1 MRTLTVPLREKP
13 GSLDAEVLKSKAA
26 AARRF
31 LEDTARSAP
40 AFDFEAFRE
49 HGRLVEEERAEIER
63 TVLKVGTRTRTR
75 TCTRTR
81 QPSSNHPTHVV
92 VAPSASA
99 FDMEPPDTCG
109 RRTQYMHVGYRA
121 LGDGAVQPSHG
132 GVHPTPGGG
141 GPARVHLTRR
151 GAAPHHGPSRGAQLG
166 APHLGVVHLVVHRVP
181 APVG

>member
-1 MRTLTVPLREKP
+1 MQLRPYIVVKERSGVRTLTVPLREKP

-75 TCTRTR
+75 
-81 QPSSNHPTHVV
+81 QPPAVV
-92 VAPSASA
+92 K
-99 FDMEPPDTCG
+99 PPDSCG
-109 RRTQYMHVGYRA
+109 RRTQCICIRHE
-121 LGDGAVQPSHG
+121 
-132 GVHPTPGGG
+132 T
-141 GPARVHLTRR
+141 TR
-151 GAAPHHGPSRGAQLG
+151 HM
-166 APHLGVVHLVVHRVP
+166 
-181 APVG
+181 